1 MHKLVA
7 TSVTPVGQAVT
18 TDWDS
23 QARWLEDP
31 SADRQEEEEIV
42 VCLSDSVAWPAL
54 WAAAI
59 QRRALQWSPA
69 QNHWLVLTC
78 GPVACDALQDL
89 SFLCPAYRKLRKN
102 LTCFAFWFPI
112 LWKWGLSLLFLL
124 DSMENLHEGV
134 CVLSPFPTHITLPAP
149 SASPLD
155 VISQSQLGG
164 RLPEGSRQGLQGH
177 QGWQNCSRSPHDL
190 EMKVGRKPPRVRT
203 ARSWEHLSGLL
214 NASRESLSCTN
225 CFNRA
230 IFTMLSYLLS
240 HWNYKIVTV
249 PGNWEP

>member
-1 MHKLVA
+1 MAGGSLSWQAGRRRDCGVPFRQCGLA
-7 TSVTPVGQAVT
+7 SFVGCSNSASILAMEPLHRT
-18 TDWDS
+18 TG
-23 QARWLEDP
+23 
-31 SADRQEEEEIV
+31 
-42 VCLSDSVAWPAL
+42 LSWRGL
-54 WAAAI
+54 WCSS
-59 QRRALQWSPA
+59 RP
-69 QNHWLVLTC
+69 
-78 GPVACDALQDL
+78 
-89 SFLCPAYRKLRKN
+89 FCPAYRKLRKN
-102 LTCFAFWFPI
+102 LICFAFCFPI

-134 CVLSPFPTHITLPAP
+134 CVFSPFPTHITLPAP

-155 VISQSQLGG
+155 VISQSQLGA

-177 QGWQNCSRSPHDL
+177 QDWQNCSTSPHDL
-190 EMKVGRKPPRVRT
+190 EMKAGRKPPCVRT

-230 IFTMLSYLLS
+230 IFTMLLYLLS

-249 PGNWEP
+249 PENWEP

>member
-1 MHKLVA
+1 MAGGSL
-7 TSVTPVGQAVT
+7 SWQAGRRRDCGV
-18 TDWDS
+18 
-23 QARWLEDP
+23 P
-31 SADRQEEEEIV
+31 F
-42 VCLSDSVAWPAL
+42 SVAWPAL

-59 QRRALQWSPA
+59 QRRALQWSPCTEPLA
-69 QNHWLVLTC
+69 CPDVRSC
-78 GPVACDALQDL
+78 GLWCSSRP
-89 SFLCPAYRKLRKN
+89 FCPAYRKLRKN
-102 LTCFAFWFPI
+102 LICFAFCFPI

-134 CVLSPFPTHITLPAP
+134 CVFSPFPTHITLPAP

-177 QGWQNCSRSPHDL
+177 QGWQNCSRSPHDS
-190 EMKVGRKPPRVRT
+190 EMKAGRKPPRVHA

>member
-31 SADRQEEEEIV
+31 WADRQEEEEIV
-42 VCLSDSVAWPAL
+42 VCHSDSVAWPAL

-59 QRRALQWSPA
+59 QRRALQWSPCTEPLA
-69 QNHWLVLTC
+69 CPDVWSCGLWCSSRPFFPLPCLQEIQEESHLLCILFPHTVEMRAVPFVPAWLYGKPPWRC
-78 GPVACDALQDL
+78 
-89 SFLCPAYRKLRKN
+89 LC
-102 LTCFAFWFPI
+102 
-112 LWKWGLSLLFLL
+112 
-124 DSMENLHEGV
+124 V
-134 CVLSPFPTHITLPAP
+134 QPFPTHITLPAP

-155 VISQSQLGG
+155 VISQSQLGA

-177 QGWQNCSRSPHDL
+177 QGWRNCSRSPHDL
-190 EMKVGRKPPRVRT
+190 EMKAGRKPPCVRT

-249 PGNWEP
+249 PENWEP